1 MQKEQ
6 FASRLQATLQE
17 KNIKQIEL
25 VRLAEEKGFKL
36 GKSHISQ
43 YVSGKTLPRKEIL
56 AFLADTLG
64 VDAAWLAGEKENTEK
79 GVENSMRTF
88 KKSSKLDNVL
98 YDVRGPVVDE
108 ANRM

>member
-6 FASRLQATLQE
+6 FASRLQAALQE

-56 AFLADTLG
+56 AFLADILE
-64 VDAAWLAGEKENTEK
+64 VDANWLAGEKENTEK
-79 GVENSMRTF
+79 EAENTMRTI
-88 KKSSKLDNVL
+88 KKSS
-98 YDVRGPVVDE
+98 
-108 ANRM
+108 